1 MKHCLFVAIGI
12 TLTLAACQT
21 YYAPTEAKSEN
32 LRVSTSE
39 PVPATRSL
47 AQIHPLDE
55 LIIPYR
61 QSLDERMNTVIGE
74 ASMRLYKEKPE
85 SPLGNW
91 MADAIHNQVN
101 KLDIAPVDVSIQ
113 NYGGIRIPE
122 IGEGEITVG
131 KIYELMPFDNMVV
144 VQEMTGLVVQR
155 FFDHMA
161 ADGGWPI
168 SSGARYILQE
178 EKAQQLTIGG
188 EKIQAERNY
197 RIALPDYI
205 ANGGGDCGFLS
216 DLAQEN
222 TGVLVRDILID
233 EVVDQAAVGSPIN
246 AKIDG
251 RISWGE

>member
-1 MKHCLFVAIGI
+1 MKHRLFFAIGA

-32 LRVSTSE
+32 LRISTSE
-39 PVPATRSL
+39 PAPATRSL

-74 ASMRLYKEKPE
+74 AGTRLYKEKPE

-91 MADAIHNQVN
+91 MADAIQRQVS
-101 KLDIAPVDVSIQ
+101 KLAIPAVDVSIQ

-122 IGEGEITVG
+122 ISEGEITVG
-131 KIYELMPFDNMVV
+131 KIFELMPFDNMVV
-144 VQEMTGLVVQR
+144 IQEMSGLMVQR

-161 ADGGWPI
+161 ADGGWPV
-168 SSGARYILQE
+168 SSSARFIIQE
-178 EKAQQLTIGG
+178 GTAQQLTIGG
-188 EKIQAERNY
+188 EAIQTDRSY
-197 RIALPDYI
+197 RVALPDYI
-205 ANGGGDCGFLS
+205 ANGGGDCDFLS

-222 TGVLVRDILID
+222 TGILVRDMLID
-233 EVVDQAAVGSPIN
+233 EVVDQAAAGSPIIG
-246 AKIDG
+246 KMDG
-251 RISWGE
+251 RISWKE